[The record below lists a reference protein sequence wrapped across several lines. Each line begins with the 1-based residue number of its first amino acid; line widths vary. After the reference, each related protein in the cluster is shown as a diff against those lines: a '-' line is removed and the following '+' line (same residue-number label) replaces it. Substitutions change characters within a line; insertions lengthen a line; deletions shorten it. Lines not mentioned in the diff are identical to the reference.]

1 MKKNIYIHI
10 TLLLSILLIIY
21 TKISDNNFKRE
32 INKTL
37 NYRLYSEGIIKKNNI
52 MFTIKQANMTDLESN
67 TIYQLNNLDKNIKN
81 IIILYIE
88 ICNNNKNEL
97 NMNQFLYKLEINDIK
112 SGDYFEIYSNQNGLI
127 IPEETDFT
135 FLDSTKVLKYN
146 EKVNGYLLYVIP
158 SQSEIVFF
166 TISQISED
174 NATENLYER
183 IPYYIIQRKQ

>member
-67 TIYQLNNLDKNIKN
+67 TIYQLNNLDKNNKN

-112 SGDYFEIYSNQNGLI
+112 SGDYFDIYSNQNGLI

-183 IPYYIIQRKQ
+183 MPYYIIQRKQ